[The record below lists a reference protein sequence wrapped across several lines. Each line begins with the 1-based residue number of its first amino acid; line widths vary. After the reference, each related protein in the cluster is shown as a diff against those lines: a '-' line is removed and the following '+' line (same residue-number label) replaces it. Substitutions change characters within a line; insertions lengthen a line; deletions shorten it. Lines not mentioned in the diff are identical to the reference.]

1 MTTTLQFDRHDVQRV
16 IEHMTTATEWG
27 HGYDDDNDHEHDARP
42 QLIFVKDQGI
52 YLMSNGLPRDIVEGE
67 TSFVAYAEG
76 YDPSVETHN
85 TWDTVSRDDFGEFID
100 LTTTQIALI
109 RSPKFRSL
117 AIELD
122 EHSFEI
128 IISPR

>member
-1 MTTTLQFDRHDVQRV
+1 MTTTLEFDRHDVQRV

-27 HGYDDDNDHEHDARP
+27 RGYDDDDEHDARP

-52 YLMSNGLPRDIVEGE
+52 YLMSNGLPRDIVAGE

-76 YDPSVETHN
+76 YDPSVETYN
-85 TWDTVSRDDFGEFID
+85 TWDTVSGDDFGEFID
-100 LTTTQIALI
+100 LTPTQIAFI
-109 RSPKFRSL
+109 RSPNFRSL

-122 EHSFEI
+122 EHSFKVI
-128 IISPR
+128 ILP